1 MTKFMKQISVVNFS
15 QGKFLHDK
23 LYNTLIE
30 VLPVRAYADLDGNV
44 TYYFKNNEKEFS
56 IAGKDMVL
64 YKTRESYE
72 NGDAP
77 VETHTFEVEKRLHW
91 KDSKRYVLGI
101 IQDDQEHLRMSSF
114 SLVDGV
120 PTQVDTPL
128 VGFTINENMWFAP
141 MFKSGVNM
149 EHFYCAPERV
159 LWFNEYKYTNE
170 QGEEVTQEG
179 TRSYALLTAEQKK
192 VIEKFHKALDA
203 LTDAKIAP
211 AYDCEHGKWYF
222 LPAETTELEW
232 ESAGDEAF
240 LITDVPEDQSFS
252 HGVCDFYER
261 PTVYKRQ
268 PKQ

>member
-1 MTKFMKQISVVNFS
+1 MNQINVVNFS

-30 VLPVRAYADLDGNV
+30 VLPVRAYVDLEGNV

-72 NGDAP
+72 NGDNP
-77 VETHTFEVEKRLHW
+77 VDGQVILVKNKLRNTLNT
-91 KDSKRYVLGI
+91 RYVI
-101 IQDDQEHLRMSSF
+101 DSIADEPKYLRMLSY

-128 VGFTINENMWFAP
+128 VGFTIDRNMWLTP
-141 MFKSGVNM
+141 MFKNGVNM

-159 LWFNEYKYTNE
+159 LWFNEYKYTNK
-170 QGEEVTQEG
+170 QGDEVTQEG

-192 VIEKFHKALDA
+192 VVEKFRNAMDA
-203 LTDAKIAP
+203 LLEANIKP
-211 AYDCEHGKWYF
+211 AYSCEEGVWYF
-222 LPAETTELEW
+222 VPADKTYLEW
-232 ESAGDEAF
+232 ECAGDEAF

-252 HGVCDFYER
+252 STICEFCER
-261 PTVYKRQ
+261 PTVYKRE
-268 PKQ
+268 PKA